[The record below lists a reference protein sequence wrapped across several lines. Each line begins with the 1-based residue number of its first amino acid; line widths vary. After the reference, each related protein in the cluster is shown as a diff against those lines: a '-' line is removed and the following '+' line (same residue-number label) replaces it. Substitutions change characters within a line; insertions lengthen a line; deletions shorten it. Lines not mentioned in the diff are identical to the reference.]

1 MRKVAPWAPK
11 AGNVALAQG
20 IIGILGAQNAK
31 MDKMIKF
38 NEIEHISLNLAK
50 FSENELNF
58 IKVSYSY

>member
-20 IIGILGAQNAK
+20 IIDILGAQNAK
-31 MDKMIKF
+31 MEKMTKF
-38 NEIEHISLNLAK
+38 SEIYQIPPNLAK

-58 IKVSYSY
+58 MKYSYSY

>member
-31 MDKMIKF
+31 IEKMTKIS
-38 NEIEHISLNLAK
+38 EI
-50 FSENELNF
+50 
-58 IKVSYSY
+58 